1 MARGRWSE
9 DNEGW
14 RSRRQRSSSR
24 GGGRGGRKNENDA
37 EKQLREAK
45 QETQRL
51 QQQVRELQRGAPRAG
66 DALCRPSAKEGPDR
80 DGDWQCAH
88 CLFRTNRHSR
98 TNCYR
103 CAVAKAFSFKGGA
116 SVEPATCSGTL
127 RTGTP
132 ISLYKAAP
140 LVSNG
145 SASLPPFIINH
156 PPPIAAASPSPS
168 ITSATIAT
176 SSAPPSSSFPTSV
189 PSSLATSTAVASTPN
204 SVPGLPQSSSAG
216 PEAAK
221 ALKGQ
226 LETLQQVKAKLVGDP
241 LCGHIAEAIESQIS
255 GVRAQLAS
263 LQPLEVALRTTLVT
277 VTQARAALQRAEAK
291 ASKLEAA
298 VVAAVSTYE
307 VAAAEVQSCQRQ
319 LAEAEAATAR
329 TAGGRFDPRLLLGD
343 HPGAALAILQEAAA
357 NRCVVGLEGIDA
369 AFAARVHAAFAEV
382 QEVCRRL
389 PAAVPQQQPPQPT
402 AAAAPVPAPGGPA
415 VDHDLHMGE
424 GVDGANINPP
434 QGHAGPAPAA
444 AGATGPSG
452 QEAAAAALAAQQI
465 LLEQQET
472 PQLPSAVAARLHE
485 QQAAQMAAQQ
495 QQQAILGQQSAAAA
509 GLAHSPAEHQPTPN
523 DGRSTGD
530 KAAEPPA
537 GGGSAAAN
545 AVALVAADGLV
556 ASEGSGDADRAI
568 KDDAMGG
575 GAADG
580 MANKRSAA
588 AASIETARAIAAKAK
603 ARAS

>member
-24 GGGRGGRKNENDA
+24 GGGQGGRSKNDNDTA
-37 EKQLREAK
+37 KQLREAK
-45 QETQRL
+45 KETQRL
-51 QQQVRELQRGAPRAG
+51 QQQVRDLQRGAPKVG
-66 DALCRPSAKEGPDR
+66 DASCRPSAKEGPER
-80 DGDWQCAH
+80 DGDWQCAN

-116 SVEPATCSGTL
+116 TAEPTTSSGIVYG
-127 RTGTP
+127 GTP
-132 ISLYKAAP
+132 INLYNATQFGAGNSSLQ
-140 LVSNG
+140 
-145 SASLPPFIINH
+145 PFIIH
-156 PPPIAAASPSPS
+156 PPPITAAPSPPP
-168 ITSATIAT
+168 ITSTTTTTT
-176 SSAPPSSSFPTSV
+176 SSAPPSSSSPTSA
-189 PSSLATSTAVASTPN
+189 SSSPATSTAAASTPN
-204 SVPGLPQSSSAG
+204 AVPGLLQSPSPG

-319 LAEAEAATAR
+319 LAAAEAATAR

-357 NRCVVGLEGIDA
+357 SRCVVGIGGIDD

-402 AAAAPVPAPGGPA
+402 VTPAPAAPPGAPAA
-415 VDHDLHMGE
+415 DHDLQMGE
-424 GVDGANINPP
+424 EVDGANINPP
-434 QGHAGPAPAA
+434 QGYAGPAPAA
-444 AGATGPSG
+444 GGAPSLAG

-472 PQLPSAVAARLHE
+472 PQLPTATAARLHE
-485 QQAAQMAAQQ
+485 QQAAHLAAQQ
-495 QQQAILGQQSAAAA
+495 QQQASLGQQSAAAA
-509 GLAHSPAEHQPTPN
+509 GLVHSPAEHQPISN
-523 DGRSTGD
+523 DGRPTGD

-537 GGGSAAAN
+537 GGGSAADN
-545 AVALVAADGLV
+545 AVAAVAADGLA
-556 ASEGSGDADRAI
+556 ASEGSGGADRAV

-580 MANKRSAA
+580 LVNKRSAA